1 VKSIVNLQAKPSWM
15 RLDQDLRSTLRD
27 CGGFRGQG
35 GWRIGRRGKEG
46 RRRGERGEGEGG
58 GKEEDPFCYDV
69 VDVGSIEEVLE
80 VVYGGDDMVG

>member
-1 VKSIVNLQAKPSWM
+1 M

-46 RRRGERGEGEGG
+46 RRR
-58 GKEEDPFCYDV
+58 
-69 VDVGSIEEVLE
+69 SIEEVLE
-80 VVYGGDDMVG
+80 GDVWWVQVYVL